1 MASEELGTIHE
12 LHSGFDLRGLT
23 PRQRRAAMESVA
35 RPAPEGTVVDP
46 VEANGVP
53 AEWVAAAGVA
63 PGRVLLYL
71 HGGGYHAGSLA
82 TARHLLASSRPRRGR
97 GC

>member
-12 LHSGFDLRGLT
+12 LLSGFDLSGLT

-35 RPAPEGTVVDP
+35 RPAPEGIVVDP

-53 AEWVAAAGVA
+53 AEWVAAAGGTHDDW
-63 PGRVLLYL
+63 PTYDRVM
-71 HGGGYHAGSLA
+71 AEE
-82 TARHLLASSRPRRGR
+82 RRAVVMITPER
-97 GC
+97 VY

>member
-1 MASEELGTIHE
+1 MASEELGTTHE
-12 LHSGFDLRGLT
+12 LLSGFDLSGLT

-53 AEWVAAAGVA
+53 AE
-63 PGRVLLYL
+63 
-71 HGGGYHAGSLA
+71 
-82 TARHLLASSRPRRGR
+82 
-97 GC
+97 